1 MIRSPLKV
9 TTFGTPC
16 SFIVALLLCLAWS
29 SWNSTTAVEGG
40 GAARG
45 GAGRRRIQGG
55 KAGRRRQ
62 GQGEESED
70 GTYFQSGHIA
80 EGKSFRVE

>member
-1 MIRSPLKV
+1 MLDWQMDSYCITS
-9 TTFGTPC
+9 
-16 SFIVALLLCLAWS
+16 LAWS

-45 GAGRRRIQGG
+45 GAGRRRMQGG
-55 KAGRRRQ
+55 KAGRRR

-80 EGKSFRVE
+80 EGKNVVKTNNVFS